1 MGGPAMN
8 MHEKTWHLQG
18 EEKKDPFK
26 YKGCGLDDVFL
37 VSGYDVVSTHYG
49 EGVVVRHLDK
59 LHDAIGLFLVTNRKV
74 LLGKELRFLRTE
86 MGLTQS
92 DLARFMGCNAQQVAR
107 YEKDQNEVPGP
118 ADRLIRL
125 LYKDQ
130 VKEAGSKLAIKKVLE
145 TLDRLDDA
153 VSAPMVFR
161 QVDSDWKKAVGC

>member
-8 MHEKTWHLQG
+8 MHEKTWHLHG
-18 EEKKDPFK
+18 EQQKAPYN

-37 VSGYDVVSTHYG
+37 VSGYDLETTPYG
-49 EGVVVRHLDK
+49 GGIRIRHMDK

-74 LLGKELRFLRTE
+74 LSGKELRFLRTQ
-86 MGLTQS
+86 MGFTQS

-125 LYKDQ
+125 LYKDH
-130 VKEAGSKLAIKKVLE
+130 VKEAGSRLAIKKVLD
-145 TLDRLDDA
+145 TLDRLDDS
-153 VSAPMVFR
+153 VSAPMVFG
-161 QVDSDWKKAVGC
+161 QVDSKWKKAISC